1 MLENIRRATPK
12 ERADPRQ
19 TSLYGQRHEEELKR
33 FYTRRTIR
41 HTQEPDEVST
51 ESFAIPVPLQHAEEY
66 DVINGITIREANR
79 ATRFEYY
86 ASEIVILAKIAKE
99 NYLDK
104 GINAVLVKVPTKHRP
119 FHKVAVYVEEGF
131 LVPVSRSFSER
142 DSD

>member
-1 MLENIRRATPK
+1 MFENIRRATPK
-12 ERADPRQ
+12 ERSDPRQ
-19 TSLYGQRHEEELKR
+19 TSLYGNRHEQELQK
-33 FYTRRTIR
+33 FYTTTR
-41 HTQEPDEVST
+41 HTQESGDLST